1 MIKLLEK
8 LRQNHSNFDNIWNED
23 GRDTQEYMVKNA
35 PQMLSRLSEWY
46 VNQGKLI
53 KDLECTVKEEI

>member
-53 KDLECTVKEEI
+53 KDLERTVKEEI

>member
-8 LRQNHSNFDNIWNED
+8 LSQNHSNFDNIWNED

-46 VNQGKLI
+46 VKQGKLI
-53 KDLECTVKEEI
+53 KDLERTVKEEI

>member
-53 KDLECTVKEEI
+53 KDLERTVKEAI

>member
-1 MIKLLEK
+1 VIKLLEK

-53 KDLECTVKEEI
+53 KDLERTVKEEI

>member
-8 LRQNHSNFDNIWNED
+8 LRENNSNFDNIWNED

-53 KDLECTVKEEI
+53 KDLERTVKEEI